1 MSMKAVQDE
10 NKYLDFINR
19 IFESKSGLIQERA
32 NNDSS
37 YSNIVDVSLRKWR
50 GDSIEV
56 LAHSL
61 RMADTDTQ
69 QGIIEKWACSSVTLF
84 KQLDVSLE
92 VAISDLHFF
101 RRVIGEVIKAEAID
115 KELSIETFY
124 DLLSRFHSGV
134 DRAIFRITIA
144 YSHPL
149 SDAISSE
156 LSIPIVKVTDSIA
169 ILPLIGDIDST
180 RAKDLMERALTKGS
194 ALGLQYLIIDLSGV
208 SVVDTMVA
216 DQLFKVVAALKLS
229 GIQAVLTGI
238 RPEIAQTMV
247 NLGIVINHIP
257 TFASLHTALIHL
269 QKNKSTLS
277 Y

>member
-1 MSMKAVQDE
+1 MSIKAVQDE

-19 IFESKSGLIQERA
+19 IIESKSALILERA
-32 NNDSS
+32 NKDSS
-37 YSNIVDVSLRKWR
+37 HSNIVDVSLRKWR

-61 RMADTDTQ
+61 RNDNTEGT
-69 QGIIEKWACSSVTLF
+69 IEKWACSSVTLF
-84 KQLDVSLE
+84 KQLEVSLE
-92 VAISDLHFF
+92 VAISDLHSF
-101 RRVIGEVIKAEAID
+101 RTAIGEVIKREAID
-115 KELSIETFY
+115 KELSIATFH
-124 DLLSRFHSGV
+124 DLLSLFHSGV

-149 SDAISSE
+149 SDSISSE

-169 ILPLIGDIDST
+169 ILPLIGDIDSS
-180 RAKDLMERALTKGS
+180 RAKDLMERALTKGT
-194 ALGLQYLIIDLSGV
+194 ALNLQHLIIDLSGV

-216 DQLFKVVAALKLS
+216 DQLFKVVAALKLA

-247 NLGIVINHIP
+247 NLGIIINHIP

-269 QKNKSTLS
+269 QKSKSTLR
-277 Y
+277 